1 MDFLIFFVLLALVF
15 GACYAID
22 KGFSH
27 FFRNQA
33 QHHSGMAVRLN
44 KKYGAF
50 GVLLIVLGVAALM
63 ASLKGDKVLLIGGI
77 VVVLLGIWLVIYY
90 MTCAIFYDEDAFIF
104 NSLSKKKKT
113 YAYRQIRAQQLYNA
127 SGNIVVELH
136 MEDGSVVAVQSAMSG
151 AYDFL
156 NYAFAAW
163 CRQKGVTQEDCPF
176 YDPANSCWFPPV
188 EAE

>member
-1 MDFLIFFVLLALVF
+1 MDFLIFFVLLGLVF

-22 KGFSH
+22 KGFAH

-33 QHHSGMAVRLN
+33 QHHSGLAVRLN

-50 GVLLIVLGVAALM
+50 GVLLMVLGVASLL
-63 ASLKGDKVLLIGGI
+63 ASLKGDKVLLIGG
-77 VVVLLGIWLVIYY
+77 VVVILLGIWLVIYY

-104 NSLSKKKKT
+104 NSISKKKKT
-113 YAYRQIRAQQLYNA
+113 YAYREIRAQQLYNA
-127 SGNIVVELH
+127 SGNVVVELH
-136 MEDGSVVAVQSAMSG
+136 MEDGSVVTVQSAMSG

-156 NYAFAAW
+156 NFAFAAW
-163 CRQKGVTQEDCPF
+163 CRQKGVTEESCSF